1 MSGQARLREVGAGGA
16 ALELD
21 EKRFSRLGW
30 GLVLLGFVGFL
41 LWAGLAPLDKGVGVS
56 GTVMVA
62 GSRKAVQHP
71 TGGLVRHIRVHEGER
86 VEAGQVL
93 LEMDA
98 TQARAQAD
106 GLFAQ
111 YLAALASLARL
122 SAERDEKAR
131 IEFPAELLALDDP
144 RLPTLLE
151 QQRQLHDS
159 RRRALRLEL
168 DGLAETVAGSQAQL
182 DGLQAALR
190 SKEQQRAA
198 LEEQL
203 RGLRQ
208 LASEGYVPRNRLLD
222 SERLLAQVNG
232 EIAGDLGSLGSTRR
246 QILELRLRMAQRRE
260 KFQEEVRASLADA
273 QVRAE
278 ELRNRLA
285 SARFDLANSEV
296 RAPVA
301 GLVVGQEVFTEGG
314 VIAPGQQLME
324 ILPERQPLLVDARLP
339 VEMVDKVRVGLPVE
353 LMFSAFSQ
361 STTPRVEGEVTLVSV
376 RPPAGRAQRGAVL
389 PGAHPRRGGG
399 RTSPG
404 RPGDPPGDAGG
415 GLRPQRRALAA
426 ELPVQAAG
434 RPYPPGAGGRMN
446 RLRACLLSSVL
457 LSASSA
463 QALGLLDAYQLAV
476 RHDPTFQAALHERR
490 AGGENRAIDRA
501 GLLPSLR
508 YDYNKARNDS
518 TVSQGDARVERDYRS
533 YASTLSLEQP
543 LFDYEAYA
551 RYRQGEAQALFA
563 DEQFRGRSQELA
575 VRLFAA
581 YSETLFAREQV
592 VLAEAQRRALETQL
606 AFNQRA
612 FEEGEGTRT
621 DLLETRARLSLTR
634 AEEIAAGDRAAA
646 ARRTLEAMLGQALE
660 DRELA
665 APIERFP
672 ALRLQPATF
681 EGWRQVALQRSAELG
696 AQRHALEAAAYEVER
711 NRAGHLPRLSLYA
724 SSSKTHSA
732 SESTYEQKYDTD
744 SVGLRLSLPL
754 FEGGRVSAA
763 TRQAG
768 DKYAQAQ
775 AELDAQVASVINDLH
790 SQFDLT
796 ASSLAKVRAYEMAV
810 AAAREQVTATRRS
823 VAGGE
828 RVNRDV
834 LDAEQQFYGARRDL
848 AEARYAYLNAWL
860 RLRQLAGVLED
871 RDLAVLAAYFGAG
884 EGRAQV
890 AAAIR

>member
-1 MSGQARLREVGAGGA
+1 M
-16 ALELD
+16 
-21 EKRFSRLGW
+21 
-30 GLVLLGFVGFL
+30 
-41 LWAGLAPLDKGVGVS
+41 
-56 GTVMVA
+56 T
-62 GSRKAVQHP
+62 
-71 TGGLVRHIRVHEGER
+71 
-86 VEAGQVL
+86 
-93 LEMDA
+93 
-98 TQARAQAD
+98 
-106 GLFAQ
+106 
-111 YLAALASLARL
+111 
-122 SAERDEKAR
+122 
-131 IEFPAELLALDDP
+131 
-144 RLPTLLE
+144 
-151 QQRQLHDS
+151 
-159 RRRALRLEL
+159 
-168 DGLAETVAGSQAQL
+168 
-182 DGLQAALR
+182 
-190 SKEQQRAA
+190 
-198 LEEQL
+198 
-203 RGLRQ
+203 
-208 LASEGYVPRNRLLD
+208 
-222 SERLLAQVNG
+222 
-232 EIAGDLGSLGSTRR
+232 
-246 QILELRLRMAQRRE
+246 
-260 KFQEEVRASLADA
+260 
-273 QVRAE
+273 
-278 ELRNRLA
+278 
-285 SARFDLANSEV
+285 
-296 RAPVA
+296 
-301 GLVVGQEVFTEGG
+301 
-314 VIAPGQQLME
+314 
-324 ILPERQPLLVDARLP
+324 
-339 VEMVDKVRVGLPVE
+339 
-353 LMFSAFSQ
+353 
-361 STTPRVEGEVTLVSV
+361 
-376 RPPAGRAQRGAVL
+376 
-389 PGAHPRRGGG
+389 
-399 RTSPG
+399 
-404 RPGDPPGDAGG
+404 
-415 GLRPQRRALAA
+415 
-426 ELPVQAAG
+426 
-434 RPYPPGAGGRMN
+434 
-446 RLRACLLSSVL
+446 RLRACLLLSAL

-490 AGGENRAIDRA
+490 AGGENRAIGRA

-592 VLAEAQRRALETQL
+592 ALAEAQRRALENQL
-606 AFNQRA
+606 AYNQRA

-646 ARRTLEAMLGQALE
+646 ARRTLEAMLDQALE
-660 DRELA
+660 NDELA
-665 APIERFP
+665 APRERFP

-681 EGWRQVALQRSAELG
+681 EAWREVALQRNAELG
-696 AQRHALEAAAYEVER
+696 AQRHALEAAAHEVER

-732 SESTYEQKYDTD
+732 SESTYDQKYDTD
-744 SVGLRLSLPL
+744 SIGLRLSLPL

-884 EGRAQV
+884 DERARV

>member
-1 MSGQARLREVGAGGA
+1 
-16 ALELD
+16 
-21 EKRFSRLGW
+21 
-30 GLVLLGFVGFL
+30 
-41 LWAGLAPLDKGVGVS
+41 
-56 GTVMVA
+56 
-62 GSRKAVQHP
+62 
-71 TGGLVRHIRVHEGER
+71 
-86 VEAGQVL
+86 
-93 LEMDA
+93 
-98 TQARAQAD
+98 
-106 GLFAQ
+106 
-111 YLAALASLARL
+111 
-122 SAERDEKAR
+122 
-131 IEFPAELLALDDP
+131 
-144 RLPTLLE
+144 
-151 QQRQLHDS
+151 
-159 RRRALRLEL
+159 
-168 DGLAETVAGSQAQL
+168 
-182 DGLQAALR
+182 
-190 SKEQQRAA
+190 
-198 LEEQL
+198 
-203 RGLRQ
+203 
-208 LASEGYVPRNRLLD
+208 
-222 SERLLAQVNG
+222 
-232 EIAGDLGSLGSTRR
+232 
-246 QILELRLRMAQRRE
+246 
-260 KFQEEVRASLADA
+260 
-273 QVRAE
+273 
-278 ELRNRLA
+278 
-285 SARFDLANSEV
+285 
-296 RAPVA
+296 
-301 GLVVGQEVFTEGG
+301 
-314 VIAPGQQLME
+314 
-324 ILPERQPLLVDARLP
+324 
-339 VEMVDKVRVGLPVE
+339 
-353 LMFSAFSQ
+353 
-361 STTPRVEGEVTLVSV
+361 
-376 RPPAGRAQRGAVL
+376 
-389 PGAHPRRGGG
+389 
-399 RTSPG
+399 
-404 RPGDPPGDAGG
+404 
-415 GLRPQRRALAA
+415 
-426 ELPVQAAG
+426 
-434 RPYPPGAGGRMN
+434 MN

-490 AGGENRAIDRA
+490 AGSENRAIGRA

-592 VLAEAQRRALETQL
+592 LLAEAQRRALETQL

-696 AQRHALEAAAYEVER
+696 AQRYALEAAAYEVER

-796 ASSLAKVRAYEMAV
+796 ASSLAKVRAYEMAIATCWTPNSSSTAPAATWRKRATPTSTPGCACASWRGCWKTATWRCWPPISAPAKDARRSPLPSDSYRPACLALGHRLQQLRRAGAV
-810 AAAREQVTATRRS
+810 FDGDAEADALDHPLQLLQVMQLRRSDQALGGDPAFVGEGEDDAAVRPLQAEVDPVLGLEGLGEELERAAVGHGGPPECCRAGWDWVPPGKFFVTAGLYPAPTCGRLSAHVPWPGPCTLRARWPSSLSGEAMKQNWAERLRASMHHQAESLGNLLVEAFHYLALFAIGATVFWAAGAAFLGMVNKGHASIDDILLLFIYLELGAMVGIYFKTNHMPVRFLIYVAMTALTRLMIADIQHNHTPDDGIILVSVALLLLALAILVVRFASARFPSAKSDGAAARR
-823 VAGGE
+823 VASE
-828 RVNRDV
+828 
-834 LDAEQQFYGARRDL
+834 DAEE
-848 AEARYAYLNAWL
+848 EA
-860 RLRQLAGVLED
+860 
-871 RDLAVLAAYFGAG
+871 
-884 EGRAQV
+884 
-890 AAAIR
+890 

>member
-232 EIAGDLGSLGSTRR
+232 EIAGDLGTRQYPPADPRTAPAHGPAAGEVPGRGAR
-246 QILELRLRMAQRRE
+246 QPGRR
-260 KFQEEVRASLADA
+260 

-301 GLVVGQEVFTEGG
+301 GQVVGQEVFTEGG

-353 LMFSAFSQ
+353 LMFSAFNQ
-361 STTPRVEGEVTLVSV
+361 STTPRVEGEVTLVSADRLLDERSEAPYYRV
-376 RPPAGRAQRGAVL
+376 RIRVGEEGVRRLAGL
-389 PGAHPRRGGG
+389 EI
-399 RTSPG
+399 
-404 RPGDPPGDAGG
+404 RPGMPVEAFVRSGERSLLNYLFKP
-415 GLRPQRRALAA
+415 LADRTH
-426 ELPVQAAG
+426 L
-434 RPYPPGAGGRMN
+434 
-446 RLRACLLSSVL
+446 
-457 LSASSA
+457 
-463 QALGLLDAYQLAV
+463 ALG
-476 RHDPTFQAALHERR
+476 
-490 AGGENRAIDRA
+490 
-501 GLLPSLR
+501 
-508 YDYNKARNDS
+508 
-518 TVSQGDARVERDYRS
+518 
-533 YASTLSLEQP
+533 
-543 LFDYEAYA
+543 
-551 RYRQGEAQALFA
+551 
-563 DEQFRGRSQELA
+563 
-575 VRLFAA
+575 
-581 YSETLFAREQV
+581 
-592 VLAEAQRRALETQL
+592 
-606 AFNQRA
+606 
-612 FEEGEGTRT
+612 EE
-621 DLLETRARLSLTR
+621 
-634 AEEIAAGDRAAA
+634 
-646 ARRTLEAMLGQALE
+646 
-660 DRELA
+660 
-665 APIERFP
+665 
-672 ALRLQPATF
+672 
-681 EGWRQVALQRSAELG
+681 
-696 AQRHALEAAAYEVER
+696 
-711 NRAGHLPRLSLYA
+711 
-724 SSSKTHSA
+724 
-732 SESTYEQKYDTD
+732 
-744 SVGLRLSLPL
+744 
-754 FEGGRVSAA
+754 
-763 TRQAG
+763 
-768 DKYAQAQ
+768 
-775 AELDAQVASVINDLH
+775 
-790 SQFDLT
+790 
-796 ASSLAKVRAYEMAV
+796 
-810 AAAREQVTATRRS
+810 
-823 VAGGE
+823 
-828 RVNRDV
+828 
-834 LDAEQQFYGARRDL
+834 
-848 AEARYAYLNAWL
+848 
-860 RLRQLAGVLED
+860 
-871 RDLAVLAAYFGAG
+871 
-884 EGRAQV
+884 
-890 AAAIR
+890 

>member
-1 MSGQARLREVGAGGA
+1 
-16 ALELD
+16 
-21 EKRFSRLGW
+21 
-30 GLVLLGFVGFL
+30 
-41 LWAGLAPLDKGVGVS
+41 
-56 GTVMVA
+56 
-62 GSRKAVQHP
+62 
-71 TGGLVRHIRVHEGER
+71 
-86 VEAGQVL
+86 
-93 LEMDA
+93 
-98 TQARAQAD
+98 
-106 GLFAQ
+106 
-111 YLAALASLARL
+111 
-122 SAERDEKAR
+122 
-131 IEFPAELLALDDP
+131 
-144 RLPTLLE
+144 
-151 QQRQLHDS
+151 
-159 RRRALRLEL
+159 
-168 DGLAETVAGSQAQL
+168 
-182 DGLQAALR
+182 
-190 SKEQQRAA
+190 
-198 LEEQL
+198 
-203 RGLRQ
+203 
-208 LASEGYVPRNRLLD
+208 
-222 SERLLAQVNG
+222 
-232 EIAGDLGSLGSTRR
+232 
-246 QILELRLRMAQRRE
+246 
-260 KFQEEVRASLADA
+260 
-273 QVRAE
+273 
-278 ELRNRLA
+278 
-285 SARFDLANSEV
+285 
-296 RAPVA
+296 
-301 GLVVGQEVFTEGG
+301 
-314 VIAPGQQLME
+314 
-324 ILPERQPLLVDARLP
+324 
-339 VEMVDKVRVGLPVE
+339 
-353 LMFSAFSQ
+353 
-361 STTPRVEGEVTLVSV
+361 
-376 RPPAGRAQRGAVL
+376 
-389 PGAHPRRGGG
+389 
-399 RTSPG
+399 
-404 RPGDPPGDAGG
+404 
-415 GLRPQRRALAA
+415 
-426 ELPVQAAG
+426 
-434 RPYPPGAGGRMN
+434 MN

-490 AGGENRAIDRA
+490 AGSENRAIGRA

-660 DRELA
+660 NRELA

-834 LDAEQQFYGARRDL
+834 LDPLPSDSYRPACLALGHRLQQLRRAGAVFDGDAEADALDHPLQLFQVMQLRRSDQALGGDPAFVGEGEDDAAVRPLQAEVDPVLGLEGLGEELERAAVGHGGPPECCRAGWDWVPPGKFFVTAGLYPAPTCGRLSAHVPWPGPCTLRARWPSSLSGEAMKQNWAERLRASMHHQAESLGNLLVEAFHYLALFAIGATVFWAAGAAFLGMVNKGHASIDDILLLFIYLELGAMVGIYFKTNHMPVRFLIYVAMTALTRLMIADIQHNHTPDDGIILVSVALLLLALAILVVRFASARFPSAKSDGAAARRVASED
-848 AEARYAYLNAWL
+848 AE
-860 RLRQLAGVLED
+860 
-871 RDLAVLAAYFGAG
+871 G
-884 EGRAQV
+884 EA
-890 AAAIR
+890 

>member
-260 KFQEEVRASLADA
+260 KFQEEVRGSLADA

-353 LMFSAFSQ
+353 LMFSAFNQ
-361 STTPRVEGEVTLVSV
+361 STTPRVEGEVTLVS
-376 RPPAGRAQRGAVL
+376 A
-389 PGAHPRRGGG
+389 
-399 RTSPG
+399 
-404 RPGDPPGDAGG
+404 D
-415 GLRPQRRALAA
+415 
-426 ELPVQAAG
+426 
-434 RPYPPGAGGRMN
+434 
-446 RLRACLLSSVL
+446 RL
-457 LSASSA
+457 
-463 QALGLLDAYQLAV
+463 
-476 RHDPTFQAALHERR
+476 
-490 AGGENRAIDRA
+490 
-501 GLLPSLR
+501 
-508 YDYNKARNDS
+508 
-518 TVSQGDARVERDYRS
+518 
-533 YASTLSLEQP
+533 
-543 LFDYEAYA
+543 
-551 RYRQGEAQALFA
+551 
-563 DEQFRGRSQELA
+563 
-575 VRLFAA
+575 
-581 YSETLFAREQV
+581 
-592 VLAEAQRRALETQL
+592 
-606 AFNQRA
+606 
-612 FEEGEGTRT
+612 
-621 DLLETRARLSLTR
+621 
-634 AEEIAAGDRAAA
+634 
-646 ARRTLEAMLGQALE
+646 
-660 DRELA
+660 LA

-696 AQRHALEAAAYEVER
+696 AQRYALEAAAYEVER

>member
-1 MSGQARLREVGAGGA
+1 
-16 ALELD
+16 
-21 EKRFSRLGW
+21 
-30 GLVLLGFVGFL
+30 
-41 LWAGLAPLDKGVGVS
+41 
-56 GTVMVA
+56 
-62 GSRKAVQHP
+62 
-71 TGGLVRHIRVHEGER
+71 
-86 VEAGQVL
+86 
-93 LEMDA
+93 
-98 TQARAQAD
+98 
-106 GLFAQ
+106 
-111 YLAALASLARL
+111 
-122 SAERDEKAR
+122 
-131 IEFPAELLALDDP
+131 
-144 RLPTLLE
+144 
-151 QQRQLHDS
+151 
-159 RRRALRLEL
+159 
-168 DGLAETVAGSQAQL
+168 
-182 DGLQAALR
+182 
-190 SKEQQRAA
+190 
-198 LEEQL
+198 
-203 RGLRQ
+203 
-208 LASEGYVPRNRLLD
+208 
-222 SERLLAQVNG
+222 
-232 EIAGDLGSLGSTRR
+232 
-246 QILELRLRMAQRRE
+246 
-260 KFQEEVRASLADA
+260 
-273 QVRAE
+273 
-278 ELRNRLA
+278 
-285 SARFDLANSEV
+285 
-296 RAPVA
+296 
-301 GLVVGQEVFTEGG
+301 
-314 VIAPGQQLME
+314 
-324 ILPERQPLLVDARLP
+324 
-339 VEMVDKVRVGLPVE
+339 
-353 LMFSAFSQ
+353 
-361 STTPRVEGEVTLVSV
+361 
-376 RPPAGRAQRGAVL
+376 
-389 PGAHPRRGGG
+389 
-399 RTSPG
+399 
-404 RPGDPPGDAGG
+404 
-415 GLRPQRRALAA
+415 
-426 ELPVQAAG
+426 
-434 RPYPPGAGGRMN
+434 MN
-446 RLRACLLSSVL
+446 CLRACLLSSAL

-490 AGGENRAIDRA
+490 AGSENRAIGRA

-634 AEEIAAGDRAAA
+634 AEEIAASDRAAA

-660 DRELA
+660 DCELA

-696 AQRHALEAAAYEVER
+696 AQRYALEAAAYEVER

>member
-301 GLVVGQEVFTEGG
+301 GLVVG
-314 VIAPGQQLME
+314 
-324 ILPERQPLLVDARLP
+324 RQ
-339 VEMVDKVRVGLPVE
+339 
-353 LMFSAFSQ
+353 
-361 STTPRVEGEVTLVSV
+361 
-376 RPPAGRAQRGAVL
+376 
-389 PGAHPRRGGG
+389 
-399 RTSPG
+399 
-404 RPGDPPGDAGG
+404 
-415 GLRPQRRALAA
+415 RPQT
-426 ELPVQAAG
+426 
-434 RPYPPGAGGRMN
+434 
-446 RLRACLLSSVL
+446 
-457 LSASSA
+457 ASGITFIT
-463 QALGLLDAYQLAV
+463 LEDEFGMLNVVV
-476 RHDPTFQAALHERR
+476 RHD
-490 AGGENRAIDRA
+490 
-501 GLLPSLR
+501 
-508 YDYNKARNDS
+508 
-518 TVSQGDARVERDYRS
+518 
-533 YASTLSLEQP
+533 
-543 LFDYEAYA
+543 
-551 RYRQGEAQALFA
+551 
-563 DEQFRGRSQELA
+563 
-575 VRLFAA
+575 
-581 YSETLFAREQV
+581 
-592 VLAEAQRRALETQL
+592 LAERQRRPFLESRLLQV
-606 AFNQRA
+606 
-612 FEEGEGTRT
+612 EGI
-621 DLLETRARLSLTR
+621 LESSGEVRHVIAGRL
-634 AEEIAAGDRAAA
+634 
-646 ARRTLEAMLGQALE
+646 
-660 DRELA
+660 
-665 APIERFP
+665 
-672 ALRLQPATF
+672 
-681 EGWRQVALQRSAELG
+681 
-696 AQRHALEAAAYEVER
+696 H
-711 NRAGHLPRLSLYA
+711 
-724 SSSKTHSA
+724 
-732 SESTYEQKYDTD
+732 
-744 SVGLRLSLPL
+744 
-754 FEGGRVSAA
+754 
-763 TRQAG
+763 
-768 DKYAQAQ
+768 
-775 AELDAQVASVINDLH
+775 
-790 SQFDLT
+790 DLT
-796 ASSLAKVRAYEMAV
+796 PLLTGLVVR
-810 AAAREQVTATRRS
+810 S
-823 VAGGE
+823 
-828 RVNRDV
+828 RD
-834 LDAEQQFYGARRDL
+834 FH
-848 AEARYAYLNAWL
+848 
-860 RLRQLAGVLED
+860 
-871 RDLAVLAAYFGAG
+871 
-884 EGRAQV
+884 
-890 AAAIR
+890 

>member
-1 MSGQARLREVGAGGA
+1 MKLRPASPRNEILATLGRFRPALRSVALFTAVINLLMLAPSLYMLQVYDRVLGSGNHMTLLMLTLMVLGLYLLLGALEWVRSLVVIRLGGQLDMQLNQRIYDASFRASLERGEQAVGQALNDLTSLRQFLTGNALFAFFDAPWFPLYLLVIFLFSPWLGLLALVGALLLVLLAWVNESRSREPLAEAGQLSILATQQASANLRQAETLAAMGMLPAMRARWFAQHQAFLAWQNLGSERSAAIGATSKGVRLALQSLVLGLGAWLAVEGLITPGMMIAGSILMGRVLSPIDQLIAVWRQWSGARQAYQRLARLLEENPPA
-16 ALELD
+16 ALGMELD

-260 KFQEEVRASLADA
+260 KFQEEVRGSLADA

-361 STTPRVEGEVTLVSV
+361 STTPRVEGEVTLVSADRLLDERSEAPYYRV
-376 RPPAGRAQRGAVL
+376 RIRVGEEGVRRLAGL
-389 PGAHPRRGGG
+389 EI
-399 RTSPG
+399 
-404 RPGDPPGDAGG
+404 RPGMPVEAFVRSGERSLLNYLFKP
-415 GLRPQRRALAA
+415 LADRTH
-426 ELPVQAAG
+426 L
-434 RPYPPGAGGRMN
+434 
-446 RLRACLLSSVL
+446 
-457 LSASSA
+457 
-463 QALGLLDAYQLAV
+463 ALG
-476 RHDPTFQAALHERR
+476 
-490 AGGENRAIDRA
+490 
-501 GLLPSLR
+501 
-508 YDYNKARNDS
+508 
-518 TVSQGDARVERDYRS
+518 
-533 YASTLSLEQP
+533 
-543 LFDYEAYA
+543 
-551 RYRQGEAQALFA
+551 
-563 DEQFRGRSQELA
+563 
-575 VRLFAA
+575 
-581 YSETLFAREQV
+581 
-592 VLAEAQRRALETQL
+592 
-606 AFNQRA
+606 
-612 FEEGEGTRT
+612 EE
-621 DLLETRARLSLTR
+621 
-634 AEEIAAGDRAAA
+634 
-646 ARRTLEAMLGQALE
+646 
-660 DRELA
+660 
-665 APIERFP
+665 
-672 ALRLQPATF
+672 
-681 EGWRQVALQRSAELG
+681 
-696 AQRHALEAAAYEVER
+696 
-711 NRAGHLPRLSLYA
+711 
-724 SSSKTHSA
+724 
-732 SESTYEQKYDTD
+732 
-744 SVGLRLSLPL
+744 
-754 FEGGRVSAA
+754 
-763 TRQAG
+763 
-768 DKYAQAQ
+768 
-775 AELDAQVASVINDLH
+775 
-790 SQFDLT
+790 
-796 ASSLAKVRAYEMAV
+796 
-810 AAAREQVTATRRS
+810 
-823 VAGGE
+823 
-828 RVNRDV
+828 
-834 LDAEQQFYGARRDL
+834 
-848 AEARYAYLNAWL
+848 
-860 RLRQLAGVLED
+860 
-871 RDLAVLAAYFGAG
+871 
-884 EGRAQV
+884 
-890 AAAIR
+890 